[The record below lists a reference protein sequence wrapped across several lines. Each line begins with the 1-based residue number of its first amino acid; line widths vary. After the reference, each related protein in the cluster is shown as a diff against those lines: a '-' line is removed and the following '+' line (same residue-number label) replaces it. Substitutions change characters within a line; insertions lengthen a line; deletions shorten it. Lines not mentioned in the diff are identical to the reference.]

1 MVYNVK
7 FLDIA
12 LSELDDAVEYYE
24 YEQARLGFRFVT
36 IIKKTVLLIEN
47 HPFAW
52 SPLSDKVRRCIVKG
66 FPYELIYQISENNIL
81 ILAVAHQHRKPNY
94 WIDRI
99 Q

>member
-36 IIKKTVLLIEN
+36 VIKKLY
-47 HPFAW
+47 H
-52 SPLSDKVRRCIVKG
+52 
-66 FPYELIYQISENNIL
+66 
-81 ILAVAHQHRKPNY
+81 
-94 WIDRI
+94 
-99 Q
+99 